1 MGFDKALIF
10 DYTLDMTDSITL
22 PISSDP
28 QQMIRQLARLVEIS
42 VTLNSTLELEPLL
55 QYILDSAVE
64 LLDCEAVSILL
75 YNEESGQLRFAA
87 ATGSNPNELSVI
99 PVPLDRSLSG
109 KIFKDDSP
117 LVINDVQGDSRHY
130 TEVGQQT
137 NIEIRSLLGV
147 PMRIR
152 KQKIG
157 VLEAINK
164 QSMLFTYSDVKLLAI
179 IASLAAVAINNARL
193 VQELQEANTEL
204 SETDEMKSRF
214 MAVASHEL
222 RTPLGIIM
230 GYATFL
236 KEEAQGEMA
245 EHAGNV
251 LEAALELRA
260 LVEDMTNMNMIYT
273 GQRDIRPEPNILQ
286 DIIYAAYAE
295 VSSTA
300 GAKNN
305 VLVLDLPEEPVIV
318 NADRKLKLV
327 FVNLLNNAVRFTPDV
342 GEIHI
347 GMKTSQKAVLVEI
360 KDNGI
365 GIPPDKLDRIFEQ
378 FYQVEDHMT
387 RRYGGLG
394 LGLAIAQVVVNLH
407 GGRIWAE
414 SEGLGKGATFKVAL
428 PRITPQ

>member
-1 MGFDKALIF
+1 
-10 DYTLDMTDSITL
+10 
-22 PISSDP
+22 
-28 QQMIRQLARLVEIS
+28 
-42 VTLNSTLELEPLL
+42 
-55 QYILDSAVE
+55 
-64 LLDCEAVSILL
+64 
-75 YNEESGQLRFAA
+75 LRFAA
-87 ATGSNPNELSVI
+87 ATGSNPKELSRI
-99 PVPLDRSLSG
+99 QVPLDHSLAG
-109 KIFKDDSP
+109 KIFKENSP
-117 LVINDVQGDSRHY
+117 LVINDVQRDSRHY
-130 TEVGQQT
+130 SEVGQQT
-137 NIEIRSLLGV
+137 QIEIRSLLGV

-193 VQELQEANTEL
+193 VQELQKANAEL

-236 KEEAQGEMA
+236 KEEAQGDLSD
-245 EHAGNV
+245 HASNV

-273 GQRDIRPEPNILQ
+273 GQRDIRPVPTSLQ
-286 DIIYAAYAE
+286 DIIYAAHAE
-295 VSSTA
+295 ASATA
-300 GAKNN
+300 GAKNDI
-305 VLVLDLPEEPVIV
+305 LVLDLPEEPVII

-327 FVNLLNNAVRFTPDV
+327 FVNLLNNAVRFTPDP
-342 GEIHI
+342 GEIRI
-347 GMKTSQKAVLVEI
+347 CMKSSKKAVLVEI
-360 KDNGI
+360 RDNGI
-365 GIPPDKLDRIFEQ
+365 GIPPDKLERIFEQ

-394 LGLAIAQVVVNLH
+394 LGLAIARVVVNLH

-414 SEGLGKGATFKVAL
+414 SEGPGKGTTFKVAL
-428 PRITPQ
+428 PRVSPQ

>member
-1 MGFDKALIF
+1 
-10 DYTLDMTDSITL
+10 
-22 PISSDP
+22 
-28 QQMIRQLARLVEIS
+28 
-42 VTLNSTLELEPLL
+42 
-55 QYILDSAVE
+55 
-64 LLDCEAVSILL
+64 
-75 YNEESGQLRFAA
+75 
-87 ATGSNPNELSVI
+87 
-99 PVPLDRSLSG
+99 
-109 KIFKDDSP
+109 
-117 LVINDVQGDSRHY
+117 
-130 TEVGQQT
+130 
-137 NIEIRSLLGV
+137 
-147 PMRIR
+147 
-152 KQKIG
+152 
-157 VLEAINK
+157 
-164 QSMLFTYSDVKLLAI
+164 VKLLAI